1 MEHPLTILNL
11 PETRF
16 ECTYGRGCEGT
27 CCREGRPRLYPEE
40 IERIDANLHK
50 FLPLLRRV
58 ARGVVKRVGYVSR
71 RRLPG
76 HAMARNA
83 GGWCVF
89 FNQGCVLH
97 KAGADEGDKLL
108 YKPAV
113 CALFP
118 IQADDDGNWY
128 VRQHGYKKEKW
139 DLFCLDP
146 RIATFRRPNRCGRRL
161 RWRSSLR
168 TSTRR
173 KWKRSECCVLGL
185 V

>member
-1 MEHPLTILNL
+1 MEHPLTVLNL

-71 RRLPG
+71 RQRPE

-146 RIATFRRPNRCGRRL
+146 ENSNVPAAE
-161 RWRSSLR
+161 SLR
-168 TSTRR
+168 EEIALAQQFENEYQAEMEA
-173 KWKRSECCVLGL
+173 K
-185 V
+185 